1 MEAVCEDAAP
11 EAAMDLIFV
20 LAGVALIFV
29 TLHDIFATLF
39 HPLGRG
45 YIGHHV
51 VGLVSRA
58 GHRLSSRFHAAT
70 GLIGPI
76 GYVVVVA
83 SWAALL
89 VVGWALVFFPYLP
102 EGFAFASGLAP
113 QDHSGFG
120 DALYISL
127 VNLTSLGYGDISPE
141 DSVLRILGPIETLFG
156 LSLVTASVS
165 WLISIYGA
173 ISQRDTFAHEVQLSR
188 RAEEQ
193 LGEKLA
199 DADPDLLERL
209 LASFSAQLIAAR
221 RNLIHFPITIHFR
234 SEDDE
239 KALSGLM
246 PFLARLVQE
255 AGEQSRPHAL
265 RVRGEMLRMAMDDFA
280 ETLRERI
287 GIDGE
292 TTEAILGH
300 YDAQQRPGRPERDFE
315 LPGGWR

>member
-1 MEAVCEDAAP
+1 
-11 EAAMDLIFV
+11 MDLIWVF
-20 LAGVALIFV
+20 AGVAVVLA

-45 YIGHHV
+45 HIGRREV
-51 VGLVSRA
+51 DLVSRA
-58 GHRLSSRFHAAT
+58 GHRLSPRFASAT

-89 VVGWALVFFPYLP
+89 IVGWALVFFPFLP
-102 EGFAFASGLAP
+102 EGFYYAPGLTP
-113 QDHSGFG
+113 QENAGFG
-120 DALYISL
+120 DALYLSL
-127 VNLTSLGYGDISPE
+127 VDLTSLGYGDISPK
-141 DSVLRILGPIETLFG
+141 DSLLRILGPVETLFG

-165 WLISIYGA
+165 WLISIYNA
-173 ISQRDTFAHEVQLSR
+173 ISQRDAFAHEVQLSR
-188 RAEEQ
+188 KAEER

-199 DADPDLLERL
+199 DGDPELLERL
-209 LASFSAQLIAAR
+209 LASFSGQLIAVR

-255 AGEQSRPHAL
+255 ACEDSRPHAL

-280 ETLRERI
+280 ETLRERLS
-287 GIDGE
+287 IDGE

-300 YDAQQRPGRPERDFE
+300 YDAHQRPDGSGSEFE
-315 LPGGWR
+315 PPGKW

>member
-1 MEAVCEDAAP
+1 
-11 EAAMDLIFV
+11 MDLIWIF
-20 LAGVALIFV
+20 AGAAVILV

-58 GHRLSSRFHAAT
+58 GHRLSPRFASAT
-70 GLIGPI
+70 VLIGPI

-89 VVGWALVFFPYLP
+89 IVGWALIFFPYLP
-102 EGFAFASGLAP
+102 EGFSFAPGLAP
-113 QDHSGFG
+113 ADHAGFG

-141 DSVLRILGPIETLFG
+141 ASVLRLLGPIETLFG

-165 WLISIYGA
+165 WLISIYSA
-173 ISQRDTFAHEVQLSR
+173 ISQRDAFAHEVQLSR
-188 RAEEQ
+188 RAEERF
-193 LGEKLA
+193 GEKLA

-209 LASFSAQLIAAR
+209 LASFSEKLITTR

-234 SEDDE
+234 SEDED
-239 KALSGLM
+239 KALSRLM
-246 PFLARLVQE
+246 PYLAGLVE
-255 AGEQSRPHAL
+255 EAAGESRPQAL
-265 RVRGEMLRMAMDDFA
+265 RVRGEMLRMAMSDFA

-300 YDAQQRPGRPERDFE
+300 YDAHQRPDRSTREFE
-315 LPGGWR
+315 LPGDWT

>member
-1 MEAVCEDAAP
+1 MDVIWIVAGAAV
-11 EAAMDLIFV
+11 I
-20 LAGVALIFV
+20 LA

-45 YIGHHV
+45 HIGHRV
-51 VGLVSRA
+51 VELVSRA
-58 GHRLSSRFHAAT
+58 GHRLAPRFGPAT
-70 GLIGPI
+70 VLIGPV

-89 VVGWALVFFPYLP
+89 VIGWALIFLPYLP
-102 EGFAFASGLAP
+102 DGFAFASGLDP
-113 QDHSGFG
+113 GDHSGFV

-141 DSVLRILGPIETLFG
+141 ASLLRILGPIETLFG

-165 WLISIYGA
+165 WLISIYNA
-173 ISQRDTFAHEVQLSR
+173 ISQRDAFAHEVQLSR
-188 RAEEQ
+188 RAEER
-193 LGEKLA
+193 LGVKLA

-209 LASFSAQLIAAR
+209 LASFSAQLITAR

-234 SEDDE
+234 SEDEE

-246 PFLARLVQE
+246 PFLARLVNE
-255 AGEQSRPHAL
+255 ASEDSRPHAL

-280 ETLRERI
+280 ETLSERL
-287 GIDGE
+287 GMDGD
-292 TTEAILGH
+292 TTEAILGR
-300 YDAQQRPGRPERDFE
+300 YDAHQRPEQAGSAFE